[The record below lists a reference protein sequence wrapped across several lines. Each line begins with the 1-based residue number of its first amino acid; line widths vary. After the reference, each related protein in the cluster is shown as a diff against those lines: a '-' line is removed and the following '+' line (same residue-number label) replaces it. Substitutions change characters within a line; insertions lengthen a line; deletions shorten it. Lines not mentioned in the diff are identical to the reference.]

1 MKQMCQGLALGVL
14 IGIIF
19 SVLHYNSILTHDLS
33 NINSISQRNLQPSS
47 NFAQILQNS
56 PHFSA
61 IVQKHVQKHQ
71 SKYTKL
77 ITWLQTILSNC
88 YLVIKRILSP
98 LSLKFKSFISKHSQ
112 NAFFTNIQDS
122 QTLKV
127 IQQSIRFISS
137 FVEQTVVIVLTL
149 VLVLVE
155 KIVLKHFQRNLNESK
170 EQIQENE
177 QIIEKELNDEKETQ
191 NDFEKES
198 ELKSE
203 RKEDESNQIRNSH
216 QQQNADLDQ
225 NELVEENDQFR
236 KQDIKSIC
244 ENNQPTDYNAEQKY
258 LDSSESD
265 CQQNEQK
272 LDQKSIE
279 TNTQL
284 EQEYENKK
292 AVQNKREYESSENN
306 TQPTDQNIVKSNEDV
321 QKSSQQ
327 QVDDENKNFTEHEQI
342 DQQTENEQIIETN
355 VQYLMNF
362 ESFSKNTAAKAI
374 QAIQKFLPDNT
385 LAELSGTNIIVRT
398 NKRSS
403 ENVYKKLCKFA
414 IKEQKPI
421 IQLLQNSEDESQ
433 QLTNQIM
440 LFIDLKHF
448 PSKTGYKV
456 LKYVKEYLKVDE
468 YAEITQDLDII
479 VFVNQE
485 SVEDISKKISKMK
498 IEDKRLEAIVM
509 QHQQEIDQQDQNIDD
524 CAKPDNVQSKQNI
537 KDELQLYKQ
546 TAQDVDQSIDKIVE
560 TQMIEQNLDEA
571 ADKCDAATQDIQNVQ
586 VQHVED
592 SNIKE
597 EVKEVK
603 NVKYQINLESFPA
616 KTSEKVLAAI
626 NKQMADKATCELQG
640 SSIIVTT
647 TEENSQSVLK
657 KLGRIKIK
665 EQILESFIKCLT
677 EQISQQP
684 MGEVNNNNKE
694 AEKQDLDEKDIINTK
709 KQAEEKQ
716 ILEAEE
722 EKINTQIIQEGIN
735 AQQIENSEQN
745 KANKPAQVKLLVD
758 LTKFPSK
765 TAPKVLKC
773 IKEMLKEEEN
783 AEINEK
789 FVEITVKPENA
800 DEMIRKIGK
809 MKIEGTKLEII
820 VQNGFEKGE

>member
-19 SVLHYNSILTHDLS
+19 SVLHYNSILTRDQS
-33 NINSISQRNLQPSS
+33 NINSTSQRNLQHSS
-47 NFAQILQNS
+47 NFAQILQKS

-61 IVQKHVQKHQ
+61 IVQMHVQKHQ
-71 SKYTKL
+71 SKQPKL
-77 ITWLQTILSNC
+77 STLRQTILSNC
-88 YLVIKRILSP
+88 YLVIKRLLSP

-155 KIVLKHFQRNLNESK
+155 KIVLKHFYRNLNESK

-177 QIIEKELNDEKETQ
+177 QIIEKENNSEKETQ

-198 ELKSE
+198 EDQSEKELKSDLI
-203 RKEDESNQIRNSH
+203 EDESYQIRNSH

-225 NELVEENDQFR
+225 NELVEENDQFS
-236 KQDIKSIC
+236 KQDI
-244 ENNQPTDYNAEQKY
+244 ENNNQPTDQNVQEQY
-258 LDSSESD
+258 LDSNESG

-272 LDQKSIE
+272 LENWSIELE

-284 EQEYENKK
+284 EQEQYENEK
-292 AVQNKREYESSENN
+292 AIQNKRQSESSENN
-306 TQPTDQNIVKSNEDV
+306 AQPTDQNIVKSNEDV

-327 QVDDENKNFTEHEQI
+327 QVDADNQNNNLTEHDNEQI

-398 NKRSS
+398 NERSS

-433 QLTNQIM
+433 QLANKIN
-440 LFIDLKHF
+440 LFIDLKHL
-448 PSKTGYKV
+448 PSKTGAKV

-509 QHQQEIDQQDQNIDD
+509 QHQQEKIDQLTEDQNVDD
-524 CAKPDNVQSKQNI
+524 CTKPDNVQSQQNI
-537 KDELQLYKQ
+537 KDELKLCKQ

-592 SNIKE
+592 SKIKE

-616 KTSEKVLAAI
+616 KTSEKTLSAI
-626 NKQMADKATCELQG
+626 NKSMEDKVTCELQG

-665 EQILESFIKCLT
+665 EQILESFITCLT
-677 EQISQQP
+677 QQQSQQP
-684 MGEVNNNNKE
+684 MGEVNNN
-694 AEKQDLDEKDIINTK
+694 I
-709 KQAEEKQ
+709 EEGKQ

-722 EKINTQIIQEGIN
+722 QKINTQIIQEGIN

-773 IKEMLKEEEN
+773 IKQMLKEEEN

-800 DEMIRKIGK
+800 QEMIKKIGK